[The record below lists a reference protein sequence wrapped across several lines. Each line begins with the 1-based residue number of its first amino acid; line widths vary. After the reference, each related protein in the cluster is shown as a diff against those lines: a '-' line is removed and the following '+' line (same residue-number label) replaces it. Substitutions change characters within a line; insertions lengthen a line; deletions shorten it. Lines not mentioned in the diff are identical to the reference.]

1 MNYQHFVIT
10 QDAIIINEKGE
21 VLILLHKS
29 GKWLLPGGKIN
40 KGETWLEGLKRE
52 IKEEAGIIDF
62 KIKKIMDVS
71 SWLEPEIGYYVV
83 TFLCSTSPNP
93 EIVLS
98 DEHQEYTWTSLN
110 NLDHYT
116 FYHPDIKKRIQKAL
130 LELLQKA

>member
-1 MNYQHFVIT
+1 MNHQHFFIT
-10 QDAIIINEKGE
+10 QDAIIINKKGE

-52 IKEEAGIIDF
+52 IKEETGIINF

-98 DEHQEYTWTSLN
+98 DEHQEYAWTSLS

-116 FYHPDIKKRIQKAL
+116 FYHPDIKKRIQKSL